1 MVKRGG
7 PRLSVAH
14 LSCLSLI
21 ENNTSVLYTAIADRV
36 ELESAKTIF
45 LSIANDTQK
54 HSALLKD
61 ICEVMV
67 RPKKK
72 TKSTAK
78 KLDEVF
84 DVSYTIYKE
93 IIKKEEVTVEELP
106 ALVEK
111 LAFLENV
118 LGAKYVFA
126 LSKTSKVHPKRT
138 SQRQGLNLDNF
149 PEFFT
154 QIIRGKENHRQLL
167 GTVIELTECKK
178 QEKAEVTPIVSILS
192 SDAMI
197 TPIQRKT

>member
-1 MVKRGG
+1 MANSNRPK
-7 PRLSVAH
+7 LAKSY
-14 LSCLSLI
+14 LNCLSMI

-36 ELESAKTIF
+36 ELEPAKTIF

-61 ICEVMV
+61 ICEAVA
-67 RPKKK
+67 RPKRK
-72 TKSTAK
+72 TKSNAK

-84 DVSYTIYKE
+84 DVSYTIYRE
-93 IIKKEEVTVEELP
+93 IIKKEKITVEELP

-138 SQRQGLNLDNF
+138 SKQQGLNFDNF

-167 GTVIELTECKK
+167 GTVIELIECKK
-178 QEKAEVTPIVSILS
+178 QEKAEVTPIVSILP

-197 TPIQRKT
+197 TPIQRKA